1 MCPKG
6 HRRGM
11 AEEREDLLD
20 RLMFEHISPTQA
32 AVEFFYGLLM
42 AMTLSNT
49 LRLALFGSSAADVVF
64 VVSVA
69 IIGCNTAWGIADGAV
84 SMLTS
89 HFQNL
94 YYYRK
99 VKQIKDGKDHE
110 KTRELASEVLSEA
123 LTEIHEDIL
132 DEETR
137 KRMADVAIQS
147 IKRKEIAKPILG
159 RSQWMAAVWCI
170 VLNVSAALPF
180 IAIYQLTP
188 FLNLNLVTLLANISG
203 AVMLFFLGRFLDRR
217 LGDGSGRT
225 GLVMVGLGMLM
236 LVMIVALGG

>member
-1 MCPKG
+1 MSGAGETKG
-6 HRRGM
+6 WS
-11 AEEREDLLD
+11 D
-20 RLMFEHISPTQA
+20 RLIFEHISPTQA

-49 LRLALFGSSAADVVF
+49 LRLALLGTPVEEVVF
-64 VVSVA
+64 IVSVA

-84 SMLTS
+84 SVLTS

-110 KTRELASEVLSEA
+110 AARELASEVLSEA

-137 KRMADVAIQS
+137 RRMADVAIQA
-147 IKRKEIAKPILG
+147 IKRKEIAKPVVG
-159 RSQWMAAVWCI
+159 HTQWMAATWCVI
-170 VLNVSAALPF
+170 LNISAALPF
-180 IAIYQLTP
+180 LAIYQLAP
-188 FLNLNLVTLLANISG
+188 FLGLNLVNLVANIVG
-203 AVMLFFLGRFLDRR
+203 AALLYFLGRFLDRR
-217 LGDGSGRT
+217 LGNGSRRT
-225 GLVMVGLGMLM
+225 GLVMVGLGMFM
-236 LVMIVALGG
+236 LAIIVALGG

>member
-1 MCPKG
+1 
-6 HRRGM
+6 
-11 AEEREDLLD
+11 
-20 RLMFEHISPTQA
+20 MFEHITPTQA

-49 LRLALFGSSAADVVF
+49 LRLALLGSPAVDVVF
-64 VVSVA
+64 IVSVA

-94 YYYRK
+94 YYYRR
-99 VKQIKDGKDHE
+99 VKEIKDGTDHE
-110 KTRELASEVLSEA
+110 SARELASDILSEA

-137 KRMADVAIQS
+137 NRMADVAIQA
-147 IKRKEIAKPILG
+147 IKRKDIPQPTLG
-159 RSQWMAAVWCI
+159 RSQWMAALWCI
-170 VLNVSAALPF
+170 VLSVSAALPF
-180 IAIYQLTP
+180 IAIYQLTL
-188 FLNLNLVTLLANISG
+188 FLNLNTVTLLANISG

-217 LGDGSGRT
+217 LGNGSGRT

>member
-1 MCPKG
+1 MMD
-6 HRRGM
+6 GM
-11 AEEREDLLD
+11 SGAEAGDGWMD
-20 RLMFEHISPTQA
+20 RLMFEHLSPTQA

-49 LRLALFGSSAADVVF
+49 LRLALLGSSAVDVVF

-69 IIGCNTAWGIADGAV
+69 MIGCNTAWGIADGAV
-84 SMLTS
+84 SVLTS

-110 KTRELASEVLSEA
+110 AARELASEVLSEA

-137 KRMADVAIQS
+137 KRMADVAIQA
-147 IKRKEIAKPILG
+147 IKRKDIAKPVVG
-159 RSQWMAAVWCI
+159 HSQWMAAVWCVI
-170 VLNVSAALPF
+170 LNIAAALPF
-180 IAIYQLTP
+180 IVIYQMAL
-188 FLNLNLVTLLANISG
+188 FLDLNLVTLIANIAG
-203 AVMLFFLGRFLDRR
+203 AVLLFSLGRFLDRR

-236 LVMIVALGG
+236 LAIIVALGG

>member
-1 MCPKG
+1 MSGAGETKG
-6 HRRGM
+6 WS
-11 AEEREDLLD
+11 D
-20 RLMFEHISPTQA
+20 RLIFEHISPTQA

-49 LRLALFGSSAADVVF
+49 LRLALLGTPVEEVVF
-64 VVSVA
+64 IVSVA

-84 SMLTS
+84 SVLTS

-110 KTRELASEVLSEA
+110 AARELASEVLSEA
-123 LTEIHEDIL
+123 LTEIQEDIL

-137 KRMADVAIQS
+137 RRMADVAIQA
-147 IKRKEIAKPILG
+147 IKRKEIAKPVVG
-159 RSQWMAAVWCI
+159 HSQWMAATWCVI
-170 VLNVSAALPF
+170 LNISAALPF
-180 IAIYQLTP
+180 LAIYQLAP
-188 FLNLNLVTLLANISG
+188 FLGLNLVNLVANIVG
-203 AVMLFFLGRFLDRR
+203 AALLYFLGRFLDRR

-225 GLVMVGLGMLM
+225 GLVMVGLGMFM
-236 LVMIVALGG
+236 LAIIVALGG

>member
-1 MCPKG
+1 MMSG
-6 HRRGM
+6 DVGRGG
-11 AEEREDLLD
+11 LFD
-20 RLMFEHISPTQA
+20 RYMFEHISPTQA
-32 AVEFFYGLLM
+32 AMEFFYGLLM

-49 LRLALFGSSAADVVF
+49 LRLALFGSSAENVVF

-89 HFQNL
+89 HFQNM

-99 VKQIKDGKDHE
+99 VMQIKKDRDHE
-110 KTRELASEVLSEA
+110 AARDMASEVLSEI
-123 LTEIHEDIL
+123 LPDIHEDFL
-132 DEETR
+132 DEEAR
-137 KRMADVAIQS
+137 KRMADVAVQAIR
-147 IKRKEIAKPILG
+147 RKDIAMPTLG
-159 RSQWMAAVWCI
+159 RSQWTAAGWCI
-170 VLNVSAALPF
+170 ALNVAAALPF
-180 IAIYQLTP
+180 IVIYQLAL
-188 FLNLNLVTLLANISG
+188 FLDLNLVTLIANVSG

-236 LVMIVALGG
+236 LAVIVALGG